1 MEPKGLD
8 SNSASNSVT
17 HLPCDLGQPEI
28 PLSFSPYLKKKK
40 IVSALITSQAAA
52 RHRGR
57 TDRDAPGPDPSTTQ
71 WERVLPFPK
80 ALRYAP
86 SASSTVPSATGLL
99 HHSPACP
106 LPPAPHLT
114 CKQAPPRAAAGNRR
128 FKETPTT
135 AAILAS
141 DVAPHPLTPRSPSSV
156 VPPSTA
162 PPSRR
167 PPRTR

>member
-1 MEPKGLD
+1 MLLACHVTLG
-8 SNSASNSVT
+8 NSR
-17 HLPCDLGQPEI
+17 L
-28 PLSFSPYLKKKK
+28 LSELFFLILKKKK

-52 RHRGR
+52 RGR
-57 TDRDAPGPDPSTTQ
+57 RITDRDVPGPDPSTAQ
-71 WERVLPFPK
+71 RERVLPFPE
-80 ALRYAP
+80 ALRCAL
-86 SASSTVPSATGLL
+86 SASSTAPSATGRL

-114 CKQAPPRAAAGNRR
+114 CRQAPPRVATGNRR

-135 AAILAS
+135 AAILAC
-141 DVAPHPLTPRSPSSV
+141 DVAPHPLTPRWLSAV

-162 PPSRR
+162 APSRR